1 MLNEYP
7 HHILLGKQLQNF
19 SCGRKLGTVRIRI
32 TGGSEAEKNS
42 IPWQVMLRPL
52 GSEKDGFWT
61 AGGCG
66 GTILSPYHVMTA
78 AHCYAG
84 I

>member
-1 MLNEYP
+1 MLKYP
-7 HHILLGKQLQNF
+7 HHILLGKQLKNF
-19 SCGRKLGTVRIRI
+19 SCGKKLGTVRI

-42 IPWQVMLRPL
+42 IPWQVLLRPL
-52 GSEKDGFWT
+52 GSEKAFNSGS
-61 AGGCG
+61 CG